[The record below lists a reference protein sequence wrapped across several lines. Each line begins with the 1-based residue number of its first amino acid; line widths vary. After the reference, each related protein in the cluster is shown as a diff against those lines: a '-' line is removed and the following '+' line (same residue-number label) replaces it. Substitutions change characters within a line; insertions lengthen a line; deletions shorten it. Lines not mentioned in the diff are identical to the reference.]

1 MAIPKII
8 FILIIFKMQ
17 LTQLDRDIQDRI
29 IQKIHWVWL
38 EEAKIKEL
46 INWCLLTNWH
56 SDDTL
61 YMFTYMEWH
70 AWKEFAIFHRAPE
83 DPQEIYWSKYEIIW
97 LPPTLDR
104 VLYVLWS
111 RYIYHHVYRYI
122 YKEYDLDTY
131 TDWKDAII
139 LKTREYC
146 ERKLLNDDWTS
157 ATLRDQSVSTK
168 EKIYQIIK

>member
-1 MAIPKII
+1 
-8 FILIIFKMQ
+8 MQ
-17 LTQLDRDIQDRI
+17 LTQLDYDIQDRI

-38 EEAKIKEL
+38 HESRKKEYL
-46 INWCLLTNWH
+46 TRWCLVSITEVFWPVTWIRVSN
-56 SDDTL
+56 DTIL
-61 YMFTYMEWH
+61 RYDWEKWEEEVFTKDET
-70 AWKEFAIFHRAPE
+70 FR
-83 DPQEIYWSKYEIIW
+83 IIW
-97 LPPTLDR
+97 LPPTLAR

-139 LKTREYC
+139 LKAREYC